1 MDVYVLY
8 HHTVDGQYILNVNSA
23 QGREGLLISGAS
35 QMF

>member
-1 MDVYVLY
+1 MDVYVLNY
-8 HHTVDGQYILNVNSA
+8 QTAEGQYIVNVNSA